1 MCWSRPPL
9 AKGGMEMKSRL
20 PLLLAALGA
29 VAASAVFLP
38 SVVVAE
44 SYKDLNAIIRSLAPI
59 DYLPE
64 HSDDKR
70 RAIDLDIRFKV
81 NSARLTPAAVR
92 QLDELGAALMTVK
105 LQSIRFRIAGHTD
118 ASGEAD
124 YNKTLSERRAAA
136 VKVYL
141 VEAHAIDPSRLET
154 AGWGEERLKEP
165 LAPGSAVNRRVEII
179 ALDPLPTSQA
189 PEAPREKDIRW

>member
-1 MCWSRPPL
+1 
-9 AKGGMEMKSRL
+9 MKSRL

-64 HSDDKR
+64 HSGDKR

-118 ASGEAD
+118 ASPFDRRGYTNWE
-124 YNKTLSERRAAA
+124 LSTARAISV
-136 VKVYL
+136 VKFL
-141 VEAHAIDPSRLET
+141 MSKGIPA
-154 AGWGEERLKEP
+154 ERLAATGFGEHQP
-165 LAPGSAVNRRVEII
+165 LDTRDDEIAFRRNRRIE
-179 ALDPLPTSQA
+179 LMLTQ
-189 PEAPREKDIRW
+189 R